1 VMAAKS
7 PIEHLM
13 VHFSEQEVNAMMNSN

>member
-1 VMAAKS
+1 MAAKS

>member
-1 VMAAKS
+1 
-7 PIEHLM
+7 M